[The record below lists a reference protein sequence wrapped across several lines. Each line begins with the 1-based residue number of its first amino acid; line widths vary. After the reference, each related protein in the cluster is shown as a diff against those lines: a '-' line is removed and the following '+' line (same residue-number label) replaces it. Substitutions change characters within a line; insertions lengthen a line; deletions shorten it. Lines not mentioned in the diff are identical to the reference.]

1 MRRLPASAHLALASS
16 LLLWT
21 VACAT
26 SEVHA
31 PQAAVGRARAITL
44 QPQGTAPPD
53 GMAPR
58 SLAPASRGAQTP
70 EVGHVRAG
78 LLPVGLRAL
87 ADGRL
92 KLFLPPLPPNLALE
106 LLSVEEVRPLL
117 TAFAPLHPPLRP
129 QLRLLESPGWGLERS
144 ATTRAETKL
153 REEFLDQF
161 GPALLPLPESL
172 ASSRLLLALQLS
184 TRYMAEGVREAA
196 RELFNSPAFVLGV
209 CLSIGVY
216 FAAWLAPEP
225 FFSKAFAATLTAR
238 LALLVGLVEL
248 GQVAHAC
255 LKLYQDV
262 EAARTPQELEAASAS
277 FGKAMGGTGLRVL
290 VVVVSM
296 GLGRMIPQVPEGGI
310 WSLLPSV
317 GATSEGAQVALRAVA
332 TAEVVADGTLVVT
345 GTMAGE
351 MASACSE
358 LGPCTMMANSGAG
371 SGARLPTR
379 YGPPHTRQNPPHNK
393 AIEKELAAREAA
405 GHSKLAKNKAQMDA
419 TGERVLDRQPVNGV
433 RFRRPDASSVR
444 PDGVRHN
451 TNYVSNP
458 KNLKDELEA
467 FESMVRSDPKA
478 IHELY
483 RLDGTLV
490 RRFVPP
496 GVSYP

>member
-1 MRRLPASAHLALASS
+1 MRRLPASAHLALALS
-16 LLLWT
+16 LLLWA

-31 PQAAVGRARAITL
+31 PQAL
-44 QPQGTAPPD
+44 QPQGTATPD
-53 GMAPR
+53 SMAPR
-58 SLAPASRGAQTP
+58 SLAPGSRGAQTP
-70 EVGHVRAG
+70 EVGRVRTG

-117 TAFAPLHPPLRP
+117 TAFASLHPPLRP

-262 EAARTPQELEAASAS
+262 EAARTPQELEAASAG
-277 FGKAMGGTGLRVL
+277 FGKAIGGTGLRVM

-296 GLGRMIPQVPEGGI
+296 GLGRIVPKVPEGGI
-310 WSLLPSV
+310 WSLLPAV
-317 GATSEGAQVALRAVA
+317 GTTSEGAQVALRAVA

-345 GTMAGE
+345 GTM
-351 MASACSE
+351 
-358 LGPCTMMANSGAG
+358 MANSGAG
-371 SGARLPTR
+371 SGARLPTH
-379 YGPPHTRQNPPHNK
+379 YGPPHTRQNPPHNE

-458 KNLKDELEA
+458 RNLTDEVEA
-467 FESMVRSDPKA
+467 FESMVRSDPEA

>member
-1 MRRLPASAHLALASS
+1 
-16 LLLWT
+16 
-21 VACAT
+21 
-26 SEVHA
+26 
-31 PQAAVGRARAITL
+31 
-44 QPQGTAPPD
+44 
-53 GMAPR
+53 
-58 SLAPASRGAQTP
+58 
-70 EVGHVRAG
+70 
-78 LLPVGLRAL
+78 VGLRTL

-92 KLFLPPLPPNLALE
+92 KLFLPPLPPNRALE
-106 LLSVEEVRPLL
+106 LLSVGEVRPLL
-117 TAFAPLHPPLRP
+117 MAFAPLHPPLRP
-129 QLRLLESPGWGLERS
+129 RLRLLESPGLGLERG
-144 ATTRAETKL
+144 AATRAEAKL

-196 RELFNSPAFVLGV
+196 HELFNSPAFVLGV
-209 CLSIGVY
+209 CLSIAVY

-225 FFSKAFAATLTAR
+225 LFSKAFAATLTAR

-248 GQVAHAC
+248 GQVAQAC
-255 LKLYQDV
+255 LRLYQEV
-262 EAARTPQELEAASAS
+262 EAARTPKELESASAS
-277 FGKAMGGTGLRVL
+277 FGKAMGGTGLRVM
-290 VVVVSM
+290 VAVVSM
-296 GLGRMIPQVPEGGI
+296 GMGRMIPQVPEGGI

-317 GATSEGAQVALRAVA
+317 GATSEGAQIALRAVA

-345 GTMAGE
+345 GTVAGE
-351 MASACSE
+351 MAATACSE
-358 LGPCTMMANSGAG
+358 FGPCTMMANGTTGTRHS
-371 SGARLPTR
+371 TR
-379 YGPPHTRQNPPHNK
+379 YGPPHTRQNPPHNE
-393 AIEKELAAREAA
+393 AIEQELAAREVA

-419 TGERVLDRQPVNGV
+419 MGERALDRQPVKGV

-458 KNLKDELEA
+458 KNLKDELDA
-467 FESMVRSDPKA
+467 FESMVRSDLEA